1 MSSPVLSPSR
11 SALRPMHFR
20 PKNGVR
26 IVVWSAFAV
35 ILLVLPVVAQSS
47 FALTLLCLT
56 GIAAIACMS
65 YNMLLGQAGMLSF
78 GHAVYT
84 GLGTF
89 VAVHAMNRIAGGWWL
104 PMWLIPLVGGIA
116 GLAFGAILGFV
127 TTRKAGTPFSM
138 ITLGVGELVFAA
150 ALMFPEFFGGEAGI
164 NANRTASE
172 GWLKDIGI
180 TFGPQIQVYYL
191 IALYLLICT
200 AAMYAFTQ
208 TPLGRIA
215 NAVRDNPERAEF
227 VGYDTRWVRY
237 LVLMASAFFA
247 GVAGGLTAV
256 NVEAATSDLLHGV
269 RSGGYLLFTFLG
281 GVGFFF
287 GPIVGSILLVFSLVV
302 LSEFT
307 KAWQLYVGIVFLI
320 MVVFAPGGFSALI
333 MLNLRRVKY
342 GEWRKMRWPYAGM
355 FFFGLVALWGFAAL
369 VEMAYQVQVAAGS
382 GSALTVAKIPLDAAS
397 MSSWLVA
404 TAVLAVGGVGFEV
417 WRRKFCKVWDD
428 GEERIAEA
436 IKKAEAAI
444 V

>member
-1 MSSPVLSPSR
+1 MSSLKPI
-11 SALRPMHFR
+11 HFK
-20 PKNGVR
+20 PLNGVR
-26 IVVWSAFAV
+26 IVVWSAFAF
-35 ILLVLPVVAQSS
+35 ILLVLPALFTSS

-56 GIAAIACMS
+56 GIAAVACMS

-89 VAVHAMNRIAGGWWL
+89 VAIHAMNKIVGGWWI
-104 PMWLIPLVGGIA
+104 PMWAIPLVGGLA
-116 GLAFGAILGFV
+116 GLAFGAVLGYV
-127 TTRKAGTPFSM
+127 TTRKAGTPFAM
-138 ITLGVGELVFAA
+138 ITLGVGELVFAS

-164 NANRTASE
+164 NSNRTAGKEMWVNFGLS
-172 GWLKDIGI
+172 
-180 TFGPQIQVYYL
+180 FGPQLQVYYL
-191 IALYLLICT
+191 IALYLFVCT
-200 AAMYAFTQ
+200 AAMYAFTL

-215 NAVRDNPERAEF
+215 NAVRDNAERAEF

-237 LVLMASAFFA
+237 LVLMASSFFA
-247 GVAGGLTAV
+247 GIAGGLTAI

-269 RSGGYLLFTFLG
+269 RSGSYLLFTFLG

-287 GPIVGSILLVFSLVV
+287 GPIIGSILLVFSLVV

-320 MVVFAPGGFSALI
+320 MVVYAPGGFSALI

-355 FFFGLVALWGFAAL
+355 FFFGLIALWGFAAI
-369 VEMAYQVQVAAGS
+369 VEMAYQLKVVEGS
-382 GSALTVAKIPLDAAS
+382 GAALTVMKVPLNCES
-397 MSSWLVA
+397 IGSWLLA
-404 TAVLAVGGVGFEV
+404 IGVLVGGSVGFEY
-417 WRRKFCKVWDD
+417 WRRKFVAVWDA

>member
-1 MSSPVLSPSR
+1 MNSNGGAELKPL
-11 SALRPMHFR
+11 HFK
-20 PKNGVR
+20 PLNGVR
-26 IVVWSAFAV
+26 IVVWSAFALM
-35 ILLVLPVVAQSS
+35 LLVLPVVARSN

-56 GIAAIACMS
+56 GIAAVACMS

-84 GLGTF
+84 GLGSF
-89 VAVHAMNRIAGGWWL
+89 VAIHAMNKIGGGWPI
-104 PMWLIPLVGGIA
+104 PMWLIPLVAGFA
-116 GLAFGAILGFV
+116 GLGFGALLGFV

-150 ALMFPEFFGGEAGI
+150 ALMFPEFFGGEAGV
-164 NANRTASE
+164 NSNRTSGT
-172 GWLKDIGI
+172 GWLHALGLN
-180 TFGPQIQVYYL
+180 FSGQIQVYYL
-191 IALYLLICT
+191 IAVYLFLCT

-215 NAVRDNPERAEF
+215 NAVRDNAERAEF

-237 LVLMASAFFA
+237 LIVMASSFFA
-247 GVAGGLTAV
+247 GIAGGLTAI
-256 NVEAATSDLLHGV
+256 NFEAATADLVHGT

-287 GPIVGSILLVFSLVV
+287 GPIIGAVLLIFSLVV
-302 LSEFT
+302 LSELT

-320 MVVFAPGGFSALI
+320 MVVFAPGGISALL

-355 FFFGLVALWGFAAL
+355 VFFGLIALWGFAAI
-369 VEMAYQVQVAAGS
+369 VEMAYQIQVAAGS
-382 GSALTVAKIPLDAAS
+382 GSIVTVARIPMD
-397 MSSWLVA
+397 SSQLMPWVIAVAVLVA
-404 TAVLAVGGVGFEV
+404 GGICFEI
-417 WRRKFCKVWDD
+417 WRQKFNKVWNE

>member
-1 MSSPVLSPSR
+1 MR
-11 SALRPMHFR
+11 AIKTIHFK
-20 PKNGVR
+20 PLNGVR
-26 IVVWSAFAV
+26 IVVWSAFAL
-35 ILLVLPVVAQSS
+35 ILLLLPLATTSS
-47 FALTLLCLT
+47 FVLTLLCLT

-84 GLGTF
+84 GFGSF
-89 VAVHAMNRIAGGWWL
+89 VAIHAMNKIVGGWML
-104 PMWLIPLVGGIA
+104 PMWAIPLVGGLA
-116 GLAFGAILGFV
+116 GLAFGALLGYV

-164 NANRTASE
+164 NSNRTA
-172 GWLKDIGI
+172 GKDMWLNFGLS
-180 TFGPQIQVYYL
+180 FGPQIQVYYL
-191 IALYLLICT
+191 IAIYLFICT
-200 AAMYAFTQ
+200 VAMYAFTQ

-215 NAVRDNPERAEF
+215 NAVRDNAERAEF
-227 VGYDTRWVRY
+227 VGYDTRFVRY
-237 LVLMASAFFA
+237 LVLIASSFFA
-247 GVAGGLTAV
+247 GVAGGLTAI

-269 RSGGYLLFTFLG
+269 RSGSYLLFTFLG

-287 GPIVGSILLVFSLVV
+287 GPIIGAVLLVFSLVV

-307 KAWQLYVGIVFLI
+307 KAWQLYVGIAFLI
-320 MVVFAPGGFSALI
+320 MVIYAPGGFSALF

-355 FFFGLVALWGFAAL
+355 CFFGIIALWGFAAL
-369 VEMAYQVQVAAGS
+369 VEMAYQIQVAAGS
-382 GSALTVAKIPLDAAS
+382 GAALTIAKIPLNSHAAS
-397 MSSWLVA
+397 SWTIA
-404 TAVLAVGGVGFEV
+404 AIVLLLGGVGFEY
-417 WRRKFCKVWDD
+417 WRRKFAKVWSD

>member
-1 MSSPVLSPSR
+1 MTRATLKPLYFKP
-11 SALRPMHFR
+11 L
-20 PKNGVR
+20 NGVR
-26 IVVWSAFAV
+26 IVVWSAFALV
-35 ILLVLPVVAQSS
+35 LLVMPIVARSN

-84 GLGTF
+84 GLGAF
-89 VAVHAMNRIAGGWWL
+89 VAIHAMNKIGGGWL
-104 PMWLIPLVGGIA
+104 VPMWMIPLVAGFA
-116 GLAFGAILGFV
+116 GLGFGALLGFV

-164 NANRTASE
+164 NSNRTAGT
-172 GWLKDIGI
+172 GWLHGLGLN
-180 TFGPQIQVYYL
+180 FGGQIQVYYL
-191 IALYLLICT
+191 IAIYLFLCT

-215 NAVRDNPERAEF
+215 NAVRDNAERAEF

-237 LVLMASAFFA
+237 LIVMASSFFA
-247 GVAGGLTAV
+247 GIAGGLTAI
-256 NVEAATSDLLHGV
+256 NFEAATADLVHGT

-287 GPIVGSILLVFSLVV
+287 GPIIGAVLLIFSLVV
-302 LSEFT
+302 LSELT

-320 MVVFAPGGFSALI
+320 MVVFAPGGISALL

-355 FFFGLVALWGFAAL
+355 VFFGLIALWGFAAI
-369 VEMAYQVQVAAGS
+369 VEMAYQIQVAAGS
-382 GSALTVAKIPLDAAS
+382 GSVVTIARIPMDATQWMSWGIATVV
-397 MSSWLVA
+397 LV
-404 TAVLAVGGVGFEV
+404 VGGFCFEI
-417 WRRKFCKVWDD
+417 WRRKFNKVWSE

>member
-1 MSSPVLSPSR
+1 MSSSLK
-11 SALRPMHFR
+11 ALHFK
-20 PKNGVR
+20 PLNGVR
-26 IVVWSAFAV
+26 IIVWSAFALA
-35 ILLVLPVVAQSS
+35 LLLMPLAAQSS

-56 GIAAIACMS
+56 GIAAMACMS

-84 GLGTF
+84 GLGSF
-89 VAVHAMNRIAGGWWL
+89 VAIHAMNKIGGGWWL
-104 PMWLIPLVGGIA
+104 PMWLIPLVGGFA
-116 GLAFGAILGFV
+116 GLAFGALLGFV

-150 ALMFPEFFGGEAGI
+150 ALMFPEFFGGESGI
-164 NANRTASE
+164 NSNRTGGS
-172 GWLKDIGI
+172 GWFKDLGL

-191 IALYLLICT
+191 IAIYLFVCT
-200 AAMYAFTQ
+200 GAMYAFTQ

-215 NAVRDNPERAEF
+215 NAVRDNAERAEF

-237 LVLMASAFFA
+237 LIVMVSSFFA
-247 GVAGGLTAV
+247 GVAGGLTAI
-256 NVEAATSDLLHGV
+256 NVEAATADLLHGV

-287 GPIVGSILLVFSLVV
+287 GPIIGAVLLVFALVV

-307 KAWQLYVGIVFLI
+307 KAWQLYVGIIFLV

-342 GEWRKMRWPYAGM
+342 GEWRKMRWPYVGM
-355 FFFGLVALWGFAAL
+355 FVTGLIALWGFAAV

-382 GSALTVAKIPLDAAS
+382 GSALTVARIPLDSATA
-397 MSSWLVA
+397 SSWA
-404 TAVLAVGGVGFEV
+404 IAAAVLIAGGIAFEV
-417 WRRKFCKVWDD
+417 WRRKFQRVWNE

>member
-1 MSSPVLSPSR
+1 MTSTAMKPL
-11 SALRPMHFR
+11 HFK
-20 PKNGVR
+20 PLNGVR
-26 IVVWSAFAV
+26 IVVWTAFAV
-35 ILLVLPVVAQSS
+35 ILLVLPLAARSS
-47 FALTLLCLT
+47 FALNLLCLT
-56 GIAAIACMS
+56 GIAAVACMS

-89 VAVHAMNRIAGGWWL
+89 VAVHAMGKIAGGWPL
-104 PMWLIPLVGGIA
+104 PMWLIPLVGGFA
-116 GLAFGAILGFV
+116 GLAFGALFGYV
-127 TTRKAGTPFSM
+127 TTRKSGTPFAM

-164 NANRTASE
+164 NANRTAGE
-172 GWLKDIGI
+172 GWLKDIGL

-191 IALYLLICT
+191 IAIYLFFCT
-200 AAMYAFTQ
+200 AAMYAFTL

-215 NAVRDNPERAEF
+215 NAVRDNAERAEF

-237 LVLMASAFFA
+237 LIVLASSFFA
-247 GVAGGLTAV
+247 GIAGGLTAV
-256 NVEAATSDLLHGV
+256 NVEAATADLLHGV

-287 GPIVGSILLVFSLVV
+287 GPIIGAILLIFALVV

-320 MVVFAPGGFSALI
+320 MVVYAPGGFSALL

-355 FFFGLVALWGFAAL
+355 LFFGLIALWGFAAL
-369 VEMAYQVQVAAGS
+369 VEMAYQMQVSAGS
-382 GSALTVAKIPLDAAS
+382 GTALTVARIPLDAAS
-397 MSSWLVA
+397 GLSWAVATVVLLVA
-404 TAVLAVGGVGFEV
+404 GFGFEV
-417 WRRKFCKVWDD
+417 WRRKFRKVWDD

>member
-1 MSSPVLSPSR
+1 MTSSLK
-11 SALRPMHFR
+11 ALHFK
-20 PKNGVR
+20 PLNGVR
-26 IVVWSAFAV
+26 IVVWGAFAL
-35 ILLVLPVVAQSS
+35 ILLLLPLAAASS
-47 FALTLLCLT
+47 FALTLLCLG

-65 YNMLLGQAGMLSF
+65 YNMLLGQTGMLSF

-89 VAVHAMNRIAGGWWL
+89 VAIHAMNKYGGAWPV

-116 GLAFGAILGFV
+116 GLGFGALFGFI
-127 TTRKAGTPFSM
+127 TTRKSGTPFAM
-138 ITLGVGELVFAA
+138 ITLGVAELVFAA

-164 NANRTASE
+164 NSNRTAGS
-172 GWLKDIGI
+172 GWLRDIGI

-191 IALYLLICT
+191 IAIYLFICT
-200 AAMYAFTQ
+200 ALMYAFTL

-215 NAVRDNPERAEF
+215 NAVRDNAERAEF

-237 LVLMASAFFA
+237 LIVMASSFFA

-256 NVEAATSDLLHGV
+256 NVEAATADLLHGV

-287 GPIVGSILLVFSLVV
+287 GPIIGAILLIFALVV

-307 KAWQLYVGIVFLI
+307 KAWQLYVGIAFLI
-320 MVVFAPGGFSALI
+320 MVVYAPGGFSALI
-333 MLNLRRVKY
+333 MLNLRRIKY

-355 FFFGLVALWGFAAL
+355 VFFGLIALWGFAAI
-369 VEMAYQVQVAAGS
+369 VEMAYQIQVAAGS
-382 GSALTVAKIPLDAAS
+382 GSALTVAKIPLEATSAMSWMAA
-397 MSSWLVA
+397 VV
-404 TAVLAVGGVGFEV
+404 VLMIGGFGFEV
-417 WRRKFCKVWDD
+417 WRRKFAKVWSD

-436 IKKAEAAI
+436 IKKAELAI

>member
-1 MSSPVLSPSR
+1 MTST
-11 SALRPMHFR
+11 ALKPLHFK
-20 PKNGVR
+20 PLNGVR
-26 IVVWSAFAV
+26 MVVWSAFAL
-35 ILLVLPVVAQSS
+35 ILALLPLAAQSS

-89 VAVHAMNRIAGGWWL
+89 VAIHAMNKVLGGWWV
-104 PMWLIPLVGGIA
+104 PMWLIPLVGGFA
-116 GLAFGAILGFV
+116 GLGFGALLGFV

-164 NANRTASE
+164 NSNRTGGE
-172 GWLKDIGI
+172 GWLKDMGL

-191 IALYLLICT
+191 IAIYLFICT

-215 NAVRDNPERAEF
+215 NAVRDNAERAEF

-237 LVLMASAFFA
+237 LIVMASSFFA
-247 GVAGGLTAV
+247 GIAGGLTAV
-256 NVEAATSDLLHGV
+256 NVEAATADLLHGV

-287 GPIVGSILLVFSLVV
+287 GPIIGSVLLVFALVV

-307 KAWQLYVGIVFLI
+307 KAWQLYVGIIFLI
-320 MVVFAPGGFSALI
+320 MVVFAPGGFSAII

-342 GEWRKMRWPYAGM
+342 GEWRKMRWPYVGM
-355 FFFGLVALWGFAAL
+355 FFFGLIALWGFAAV
-369 VEMAYQVQVAAGS
+369 VEMAYQIQVAAGS
-382 GSALTVAKIPLDAAS
+382 GTALTVARVPLDAAS
-397 MSSWLVA
+397 GVSWAIAAVVLVA
-404 TAVLAVGGVGFEV
+404 GSFCFEI
-417 WRRKFCKVWDD
+417 WRRKFMRVWDE

>member
-1 MSSPVLSPSR
+1 MSSLKPI
-11 SALRPMHFR
+11 HFK
-20 PKNGVR
+20 PLNGVR
-26 IVVWSAFAV
+26 IVVWSAFAF
-35 ILLVLPVVAQSS
+35 ILLVLPALFTSS

-56 GIAAIACMS
+56 GIAAVACMS

-89 VAVHAMNRIAGGWWL
+89 VAIHAMNKIVGGWWI
-104 PMWLIPLVGGIA
+104 PMWAIPLVGGLA
-116 GLAFGAILGFV
+116 GLAFGAVLGYV
-127 TTRKAGTPFSM
+127 TTRKAGTPFAM
-138 ITLGVGELVFAA
+138 ITLGVGELVFAS

-164 NANRTASE
+164 NSNRTAGKEMWVNFGLS
-172 GWLKDIGI
+172 
-180 TFGPQIQVYYL
+180 FGPQLQVYYL
-191 IALYLLICT
+191 IALYLFVCT
-200 AAMYAFTQ
+200 AAMYAFTL

-215 NAVRDNPERAEF
+215 NAVRDNAERAEF

-237 LVLMASAFFA
+237 LVLMASSFFA
-247 GVAGGLTAV
+247 GIAGGLTAI

-269 RSGGYLLFTFLG
+269 RSGSYLLFTFLG

-287 GPIVGSILLVFSLVV
+287 GPIIGSILLVFSLVV

-320 MVVFAPGGFSALI
+320 MVVYAPGGFSALI

-355 FFFGLVALWGFAAL
+355 FFFGLIALWGFAAI
-369 VEMAYQVQVAAGS
+369 VEMAYQLKVVEGS
-382 GSALTVAKIPLDAAS
+382 GAALTVMKVPLNCES
-397 MSSWLVA
+397 IGSWLLA
-404 TAVLAVGGVGFEV
+404 IGVLVGGGVGFEY
-417 WRRKFCKVWDD
+417 WRRKFVAVWDA

>member
-1 MSSPVLSPSR
+1 MSS
-11 SALRPMHFR
+11 ALKSLHFK
-20 PKNGVR
+20 PLNGVR
-26 IVVWSAFAV
+26 IVVWSAFAL
-35 ILLVLPVVAQSS
+35 ILLLMPLTAQSS

-84 GLGTF
+84 GLGSF
-89 VAVHAMNRIAGGWWL
+89 VAIHAMNKIGGGWWM
-104 PMWLIPLVGGIA
+104 PMWLIPLVGGFA
-116 GLAFGAILGFV
+116 GLAFGALLGFV
-127 TTRKAGTPFSM
+127 TTRKAGTPFSI

-164 NANRTASE
+164 NSNRTGGA
-172 GWLKDIGI
+172 GWLKDMGL

-191 IALYLLICT
+191 IAIYLFVCT

-215 NAVRDNPERAEF
+215 NAVRDNAERAEF

-237 LVLMASAFFA
+237 LIVMASSFFA
-247 GVAGGLTAV
+247 GIAGGLTAI
-256 NVEAATSDLLHGV
+256 NVEAATADLLHGV

-287 GPIVGSILLVFSLVV
+287 GPIIGSILLVFALVV

-355 FFFGLVALWGFAAL
+355 FFFGLIALWGFAAV
-369 VEMAYQVQVAAGS
+369 VEMAYQIQVAAGS
-382 GSALTVAKIPLDAAS
+382 GSAVTVARIPLDAAS
-397 MSSWLVA
+397 TTSWLIAV
-404 TAVLAVGGVGFEV
+404 AVLIASGVAFEA
-417 WRRKFCKVWDD
+417 WRRKFQRVWND
-428 GEERIAEA
+428 GEARIAET

>member
-1 MSSPVLSPSR
+1 MSSTLKS
-11 SALRPMHFR
+11 LHFK
-20 PKNGVR
+20 PLNGVR
-26 IVVWSAFAV
+26 IVVWTAFAF
-35 ILLVLPVVAQSS
+35 ILLLMPLAAQSS
-47 FALTLLCLT
+47 FALTLVCLT

-84 GLGTF
+84 GLGSF
-89 VAVHAMNRIAGGWWL
+89 VAIHAMNKIGGGWWL
-104 PMWLIPLVGGIA
+104 PMWMIPLVGGVA
-116 GLAFGAILGFV
+116 GLAFGALLGFV

-164 NANRTASE
+164 NSNRTGGS
-172 GWLKDIGI
+172 GWLKDVGL

-191 IALYLLICT
+191 IAIYLFVCT

-215 NAVRDNPERAEF
+215 NAVRDNAERAEF

-237 LVLMASAFFA
+237 LIVMASSFFA
-247 GVAGGLTAV
+247 GIAGGLTAI
-256 NVEAATSDLLHGV
+256 NVEAATADLLHGV

-287 GPIVGSILLVFSLVV
+287 GPIIGSVLLVFALVV

-307 KAWQLYVGIVFLI
+307 KAWQLYVGIIFLI

-333 MLNLRRVKY
+333 MLNLRRVRY
-342 GEWRKMRWPYAGM
+342 GEWRKMRWPYVGM
-355 FFFGLVALWGFAAL
+355 FVTGFIALWGFAAV
-369 VEMAYQVQVAAGS
+369 VEMAYQIQVAAGS
-382 GSALTVAKIPLDAAS
+382 GTALTVARVPLDSSSAAS
-397 MSSWLVA
+397 WSLAV
-404 TAVLAVGGVGFEV
+404 AVLIAGGIAFEV
-417 WRRKFCKVWDD
+417 WRRKFQRVWNE

-436 IKKAEAAI
+436 IKKAETAI

>member
-1 MSSPVLSPSR
+1 MN
-11 SALRPMHFR
+11 ALKPIHFK

-26 IVVWSAFAV
+26 IVVWSAFAF
-35 ILLVLPVVAQSS
+35 ILFALPALATSS

-56 GIAAIACMS
+56 GIAAVACMS

-89 VAVHAMNRIAGGWWL
+89 VAIHAMNKIVGGWPL
-104 PMWLIPLVGGIA
+104 PIWAIPLVGGFA
-116 GLAFGAILGFV
+116 GLAFGAVLGYV

-138 ITLGVGELVFAA
+138 ITLGVGELVFAS
-150 ALMFPEFFGGEAGI
+150 ALMFPAFFGGEAGI
-164 NANRTASE
+164 NSNRTA
-172 GWLKDIGI
+172 GKDMWVNFGLS
-180 TFGPQIQVYYL
+180 FGPQLQVYYL
-191 IALYLLICT
+191 IAIYLFACT
-200 AAMYAFTQ
+200 VAMYAFTQ

-215 NAVRDNPERAEF
+215 NAVRDNAERAEF

-237 LVLMASAFFA
+237 LVLMASSFFA
-247 GVAGGLTAV
+247 GIAGGLTAV
-256 NVEAATSDLLHGV
+256 NVEAATADLLHGV
-269 RSGGYLLFTFLG
+269 RSGSYLLFTFLG

-287 GPIVGSILLVFSLVV
+287 GPIIGAVLLVFSLVV

-320 MVVFAPGGFSALI
+320 MVVYAPGGFSALF

-355 FFFGLVALWGFAAL
+355 FFFGLIALWGFAAL
-369 VEMAYQVQVAAGS
+369 IEMAYQIQVAAGS
-382 GSALTVAKIPLDAAS
+382 GSALTVAQIPLDAAS
-397 MSSWLVA
+397 TQSWVA
-404 TAVLAVGGVGFEV
+404 AVAVLVVGAIGFEY
-417 WRRKFCKVWDD
+417 WRRKFAKVWSD
-428 GEERIAEA
+428 GEERIADA

>member
-1 MSSPVLSPSR
+1 MSSTLK
-11 SALRPMHFR
+11 ALHFK
-20 PKNGVR
+20 PLNGVR
-26 IVVWSAFAV
+26 IVVWSVFALV
-35 ILLVLPVVAQSS
+35 LLVMPLAAQSS

-56 GIAAIACMS
+56 GIAAMACMS

-84 GLGTF
+84 GLGSF
-89 VAVHAMNRIAGGWWL
+89 VAIHAMNKIGGGWWL
-104 PMWLIPLVGGIA
+104 PMWLIPLVGGFA
-116 GLAFGAILGFV
+116 GLAFGALLGFV

-164 NANRTASE
+164 NSNRTGGA
-172 GWLKDIGI
+172 GWFKDLGL

-191 IALYLLICT
+191 IAVYLFVCT
-200 AAMYAFTQ
+200 GAMYAFTQ

-215 NAVRDNPERAEF
+215 NAVRDNAERAEF

-237 LVLMASAFFA
+237 LIVMVSSFFA
-247 GVAGGLTAV
+247 GVAGGLTAI
-256 NVEAATSDLLHGV
+256 NVEAATADLLHGV

-287 GPIVGSILLVFSLVV
+287 GPIIGAVLLVFALVV

-307 KAWQLYVGIVFLI
+307 KAWQLYVGIIFLI

-355 FFFGLVALWGFAAL
+355 FVTGLIALWGFAAV

-382 GSALTVAKIPLDAAS
+382 GSALTVARIPLDSANAAS
-397 MSSWLVA
+397 WALAV
-404 TAVLAVGGVGFEV
+404 AVLIVGGIAFEV
-417 WRRKFCKVWDD
+417 SRRKFQRVWNA

>member
-1 MSSPVLSPSR
+1 MSS
-11 SALRPMHFR
+11 ALKSLHFK
-20 PKNGVR
+20 PLNGVR
-26 IVVWSAFAV
+26 IVVWSVFAL
-35 ILLVLPVVAQSS
+35 ILLLMPLAAQSS

-84 GLGTF
+84 GFGSF
-89 VAVHAMNRIAGGWWL
+89 VAIHAMNKIGGGWWL
-104 PMWLIPLVGGIA
+104 PMWAIPLVGGLA
-116 GLAFGAILGFV
+116 GLAFGALLGFV

-164 NANRTASE
+164 NSNRTGGS
-172 GWLKDIGI
+172 GFLKDLGL

-191 IALYLLICT
+191 IAIYLFVCT

-215 NAVRDNPERAEF
+215 NAVRDNAERAEF

-237 LVLMASAFFA
+237 LIVMASSFFA
-247 GVAGGLTAV
+247 GIAGGLTAI
-256 NVEAATSDLLHGV
+256 NVEAATADLLHGV

-287 GPIVGSILLVFSLVV
+287 GPIIGAILLVFALVV

-307 KAWQLYVGIVFLI
+307 KAWQLYVGIIFLI

-342 GEWRKMRWPYAGM
+342 GEWRKMRLPYIGM
-355 FFFGLVALWGFAAL
+355 FITGLIALWGFAAV
-369 VEMAYQVQVAAGS
+369 VEMAYQIQVAAGS
-382 GSALTVAKIPLDAAS
+382 GSAVTVARIPLDAES
-397 MSSWLVA
+397 TSSWLVA
-404 TAVLAVGGVGFEV
+404 VTVLIVGGIAFEV
-417 WRRKFCKVWDD
+417 WRRKFQRVWNE

>member
-1 MSSPVLSPSR
+1 MSSPLK
-11 SALRPMHFR
+11 ALHFK
-20 PKNGVR
+20 PLNGVR
-26 IVVWSAFAV
+26 IVVWSAFA
-35 ILLVLPVVAQSS
+35 LVLLLMPLAAQSS

-56 GIAAIACMS
+56 GIAAMACMS

-84 GLGTF
+84 GLGSF
-89 VAVHAMNRIAGGWWL
+89 VAIHAMNKIGGGWWL
-104 PMWLIPLVGGIA
+104 PMWLIPLVGGFA
-116 GLAFGAILGFV
+116 GLAFGALLGFV

-164 NANRTASE
+164 NSNRTGGA
-172 GWLKDIGI
+172 GWFKDLGL

-191 IALYLLICT
+191 IAVYLFVCT
-200 AAMYAFTQ
+200 GAMYAFTQ

-215 NAVRDNPERAEF
+215 NAVRDNAERAEF

-237 LVLMASAFFA
+237 LIVMVSSFFA
-247 GVAGGLTAV
+247 GVAGGLTAI
-256 NVEAATSDLLHGV
+256 NVEAATADLLHGV

-287 GPIVGSILLVFSLVV
+287 GPIIGAVLLVFALVV

-307 KAWQLYVGIVFLI
+307 KAWQLYVGIIFLI

-355 FFFGLVALWGFAAL
+355 FVTGLVALWGFAAV

-382 GSALTVAKIPLDAAS
+382 GSALTVARIPLDSANAAS
-397 MSSWLVA
+397 WALAV
-404 TAVLAVGGVGFEV
+404 AVLIAGGIAFEV
-417 WRRKFCKVWDD
+417 SRRKFQRVWNA

>member
-1 MSSPVLSPSR
+1 MMSN
-11 SALRPMHFR
+11 ALKSLHFK
-20 PKNGVR
+20 PLNGVR
-26 IVVWSAFAV
+26 IVIWSAFAF
-35 ILLVLPVVAQSS
+35 ILLLMPLAAQSS
-47 FALTLLCLT
+47 FALTLLCLI
-56 GIAAIACMS
+56 GIAAMACMS

-84 GLGTF
+84 GLGSF
-89 VAVHAMNRIAGGWWL
+89 VAIHAMNKIGGGWWL
-104 PMWLIPLVGGIA
+104 PMWMIPLVGGFA
-116 GLAFGAILGFV
+116 GLAFGALLGFV

-164 NANRTASE
+164 NSNRTGGA
-172 GWLKDIGI
+172 GWLKDLGL

-191 IALYLLICT
+191 IAIYLFVCT

-215 NAVRDNPERAEF
+215 NAVRDNAERAEF

-237 LVLMASAFFA
+237 LIVMVSSFFA
-247 GVAGGLTAV
+247 GIAGGLTAI
-256 NVEAATSDLLHGV
+256 NVEAATADLLHGV

-287 GPIVGSILLVFSLVV
+287 GPIIGSVLLVFALVV

-307 KAWQLYVGIVFLI
+307 KAWQLYVGIIFLI
-320 MVVFAPGGFSALI
+320 MVVFAPGGFSSLI

-342 GEWRKMRWPYAGM
+342 GEWRKMRWPYLGM
-355 FFFGLVALWGFAAL
+355 FVTGLIALWGFAAM
-369 VEMAYQVQVAAGS
+369 VEMAYQIQVAAGS
-382 GSALTVAKIPLDAAS
+382 GSALTVARIPLN
-397 MSSWLVA
+397 SSSA
-404 TAVLAVGGVGFEV
+404 TSWVIAVAVLIVGSIAFEV
-417 WRRKFCKVWDD
+417 WRRKFQRVWNE
-428 GEERIAEA
+428 GEARIAEA

>member
-1 MSSPVLSPSR
+1 MSSTLKS
-11 SALRPMHFR
+11 LHFK
-20 PKNGVR
+20 PLNGVR
-26 IVVWSAFAV
+26 IVVWSAFAL
-35 ILLVLPVVAQSS
+35 ILLLMPLTAQSS

-56 GIAAIACMS
+56 GIAAIACLS

-84 GLGTF
+84 GIGSF
-89 VAVHAMNRIAGGWWL
+89 VAIHAMNKIGGGWWL
-104 PMWLIPLVGGIA
+104 PMWLIPLVGGVA
-116 GLAFGAILGFV
+116 GLAFGALLGFV

-164 NANRTASE
+164 NANRTSGA
-172 GWLKDIGI
+172 GWLKDLGL
-180 TFGPQIQVYYL
+180 TLGPQIQVYYL
-191 IALYLLICT
+191 IAVYLFVCT

-215 NAVRDNPERAEF
+215 NAVRDNAERAEF

-237 LVLMASAFFA
+237 LIVMASSFFA
-247 GVAGGLTAV
+247 GIAGGLTAI
-256 NVEAATSDLLHGV
+256 NVEAATADLLHGV
-269 RSGGYLLFTFLG
+269 RSGSYLLFTFLG

-287 GPIVGSILLVFSLVV
+287 GPIIGSVLLVLALVV

-307 KAWQLYVGIVFLI
+307 KAWQLYVGLIFLI

-342 GEWRKMRWPYAGM
+342 GEWRKMRWPYLGM
-355 FFFGLVALWGFAAL
+355 FVTGLIALWGFAAV
-369 VEMAYQVQVAAGS
+369 VEMAYQIQVAAGS
-382 GSALTVAKIPLDAAS
+382 GSALTVARIPLDAANT
-397 MSSWLVA
+397 SSWLIAV
-404 TAVLAVGGVGFEV
+404 AVLVAGGIAFEV
-417 WRRKFCKVWDD
+417 WRRKFQRVWNE

-436 IKKAEAAI
+436 MKKAEAAI

>member
-1 MSSPVLSPSR
+1 MSS
-11 SALRPMHFR
+11 ALKALHFK
-20 PKNGVR
+20 PLNGVR
-26 IVVWSAFAV
+26 IVVWSAFAL
-35 ILLVLPVVAQSS
+35 ILLLLPLGAQSS
-47 FALTLLCLT
+47 FALTLVCLT

-89 VAVHAMNRIAGGWWL
+89 VAVHAMNKILGGWWL
-104 PMWLIPLVGGIA
+104 PMWAIPLVGGVA
-116 GLAFGAILGFV
+116 GLAFGALLGFI
-127 TTRKAGTPFSM
+127 TTRKSGTPFSM

-164 NANRTASE
+164 NSNRTGGA
-172 GWLKDIGI
+172 GWFKDWGL

-191 IALYLLICT
+191 IAIYLFICT
-200 AAMYAFTQ
+200 ALMYAFTQ

-215 NAVRDNPERAEF
+215 NAVRDNAERAEF

-237 LVLMASAFFA
+237 LIVMVSSFFA
-247 GVAGGLTAV
+247 GIAGGLTAI
-256 NVEAATSDLLHGV
+256 NVEAATADLLHGV

-287 GPIVGSILLVFSLVV
+287 GPIIGSILLVFALVV

-355 FFFGLVALWGFAAL
+355 FFFGLIALWGFAAV
-369 VEMAYQVQVAAGS
+369 VEMAYQIQVAAGS
-382 GSALTVAKIPLDAAS
+382 GSAVTVARIPLDAAS
-397 MSSWLVA
+397 ASSWLIAV
-404 TAVLAVGGVGFEV
+404 AVLVAGGIAFEI
-417 WRRKFCKVWDD
+417 WRRKFHRVWNE
-428 GEERIAEA
+428 GEARIAEA

>member
-1 MSSPVLSPSR
+1 MSSASLKPL
-11 SALRPMHFR
+11 HFK
-20 PKNGVR
+20 PLNGVR

-35 ILLVLPVVAQSS
+35 VLLVMPIVARSN

-84 GLGTF
+84 GLGSF
-89 VAVHAMNRIAGGWWL
+89 IAIHVMNKIVGGWPI
-104 PMWLIPLVGGIA
+104 PMWLIPLVAGFA
-116 GLAFGAILGFV
+116 GLGFGALLGFV

-164 NANRTASE
+164 NSNRTAGN
-172 GWLKDIGI
+172 GWLHGLGLN
-180 TFGPQIQVYYL
+180 FGGQMQVYYL
-191 IALYLLICT
+191 IAVYLFLCT

-215 NAVRDNPERAEF
+215 NAVRDNAERAEF

-237 LVLMASAFFA
+237 LIVMASSFFA
-247 GVAGGLTAV
+247 GIAGGLTAI
-256 NVEAATSDLLHGV
+256 NFEAATADLVHGT

-287 GPIVGSILLVFSLVV
+287 GPIIGAVLLIFSLVV
-302 LSEFT
+302 LSELT

-320 MVVFAPGGFSALI
+320 MVVFAPGGISALI

-355 FFFGLVALWGFAAL
+355 VFFGLIALWGFAAI
-369 VEMAYQVQVAAGS
+369 VEMAYQIQVAAGS
-382 GSALTVAKIPLDAAS
+382 GSVVTVARIPLDATQW
-397 MSSWLVA
+397 MSWVIAVAVLVA
-404 TAVLAVGGVGFEV
+404 GGICFEI
-417 WRRKFCKVWDD
+417 WRRKFNKVWGE

>member
-1 MSSPVLSPSR
+1 MSSTLKS
-11 SALRPMHFR
+11 LHFK
-20 PKNGVR
+20 PLNGVR
-26 IVVWSAFAV
+26 IVVWTAFAF
-35 ILLVLPVVAQSS
+35 ILLLMPVAAQSS

-84 GLGTF
+84 GLGSF
-89 VAVHAMNRIAGGWWL
+89 VAIHAMNKIGGGWWL
-104 PMWLIPLVGGIA
+104 PMWMIPLVGGVA
-116 GLAFGAILGFV
+116 GLAFGALLGFV

-164 NANRTASE
+164 NSNRTGGS
-172 GWLKDIGI
+172 GWLKDLGL

-191 IALYLLICT
+191 IAIYLFVCT

-215 NAVRDNPERAEF
+215 NAVRDNAERAEF

-237 LVLMASAFFA
+237 LIVMASSFFA
-247 GVAGGLTAV
+247 GIAGGLTAI
-256 NVEAATSDLLHGV
+256 NVEAATADLLHGV

-287 GPIVGSILLVFSLVV
+287 GPIIGSVLLVFALVV

-307 KAWQLYVGIVFLI
+307 KAWQLYVGIIFLI

-342 GEWRKMRWPYAGM
+342 GEWRKMRWPYVGM
-355 FFFGLVALWGFAAL
+355 FVTGLIALWGFAAV
-369 VEMAYQVQVAAGS
+369 VEMAYQIQVAAGS
-382 GSALTVAKIPLDAAS
+382 GTALTVARVPLD
-397 MSSWLVA
+397 SSSPGSWAL
-404 TAVLAVGGVGFEV
+404 AVLVLIAGGVAFEV
-417 WRRKFCKVWDD
+417 WRRKFQRVWNE

>member
-1 MSSPVLSPSR
+1 MSSLKPI
-11 SALRPMHFR
+11 HFK
-20 PKNGVR
+20 PLNGVR
-26 IVVWSAFAV
+26 IVVWSAFAF
-35 ILLVLPVVAQSS
+35 ILLVLPALFTSS

-56 GIAAIACMS
+56 GIAAVACMS

-89 VAVHAMNRIAGGWWL
+89 VAIHAMNKIVGGWWI
-104 PMWLIPLVGGIA
+104 PMWAIPLVGGLA
-116 GLAFGAILGFV
+116 GLAFGAVLGYV
-127 TTRKAGTPFSM
+127 TTRKAGTPFAM
-138 ITLGVGELVFAA
+138 ITLGVGELVFAS

-164 NANRTASE
+164 NSNRTAGKEMWVNFGLS
-172 GWLKDIGI
+172 
-180 TFGPQIQVYYL
+180 FGPQLQVYYL
-191 IALYLLICT
+191 IALYLFVCT
-200 AAMYAFTQ
+200 AAMYAFTL

-215 NAVRDNPERAEF
+215 NAVRDNAERAEF

-237 LVLMASAFFA
+237 LVLMASSFFA
-247 GVAGGLTAV
+247 GIAGGLTAI

-269 RSGGYLLFTFLG
+269 RSGSYLLFTFLG

-287 GPIVGSILLVFSLVV
+287 GPIIGSILLVFSLVV

-320 MVVFAPGGFSALI
+320 MVVYAPGGFSALI

-355 FFFGLVALWGFAAL
+355 FFFGLIALWGFAAI
-369 VEMAYQVQVAAGS
+369 VEMAYQLKVVEGS
-382 GSALTVAKIPLDAAS
+382 GAALTVMKVPLNCES
-397 MSSWLVA
+397 MGSWLLA
-404 TAVLAVGGVGFEV
+404 IGVLVGGSVGFEY
-417 WRRKFCKVWDD
+417 WRRKFVAVWDA

>member
-1 MSSPVLSPSR
+1 MSNAAMKPL
-11 SALRPMHFR
+11 HFK
-20 PKNGVR
+20 PLNGVR

-35 ILLVLPVVAQSS
+35 ILLLLPVLARSN
-47 FALTLLCLT
+47 FAVTLLCLT

-84 GLGTF
+84 GLGAF
-89 VAVHAMNRIAGGWWL
+89 VAIHAMNKIGGGWPI
-104 PMWLIPLVGGIA
+104 PMWMIPLVAGFA
-116 GLAFGAILGFV
+116 GLGFGALLGFV

-164 NANRTASE
+164 NSNRTAGS
-172 GWLKDIGI
+172 GWMHGLGLN
-180 TFGPQIQVYYL
+180 FGGQIQVYYL
-191 IALYLLICT
+191 IAIYLFLCT

-215 NAVRDNPERAEF
+215 NAVRDNAERAEF

-237 LVLMASAFFA
+237 LIVMASSFFA
-247 GVAGGLTAV
+247 GIAGGLTAI
-256 NVEAATSDLLHGV
+256 NFEAATADLVHGT

-287 GPIVGSILLVFSLVV
+287 GPIIGAVLLIFSLVV
-302 LSEFT
+302 LSELT

-320 MVVFAPGGFSALI
+320 MVVFAPGGISSLL
-333 MLNLRRVKY
+333 MLNLRRIKY

-355 FFFGLVALWGFAAL
+355 VFFGLIALWGFAAI
-369 VEMAYQVQVAAGS
+369 VEMAYQAQVAAGS
-382 GSALTVAKIPLDAAS
+382 GSVVTVARIPMDASVLA
-397 MSSWLVA
+397 SWLIA
-404 TAVLAVGGVGFEV
+404 AAVLLFGGICFEI
-417 WRRKFCKVWDD
+417 WRRKFNKVWGE

>member
-1 MSSPVLSPSR
+1 MSSLKPI
-11 SALRPMHFR
+11 HFK
-20 PKNGVR
+20 PLNGVR
-26 IVVWSAFAV
+26 IVVWSAFAF
-35 ILLVLPVVAQSS
+35 ILLVLPALFTSS

-56 GIAAIACMS
+56 GIAAVACMS

-89 VAVHAMNRIAGGWWL
+89 VAIHAMNKIVGGWWI
-104 PMWLIPLVGGIA
+104 PMWAIPLVGGLA
-116 GLAFGAILGFV
+116 GLAFGAVLGYV
-127 TTRKAGTPFSM
+127 TTRKAGTPFAM
-138 ITLGVGELVFAA
+138 ITLGVGELVFAS

-164 NANRTASE
+164 NSNRTAGKEMWVNFGLS
-172 GWLKDIGI
+172 
-180 TFGPQIQVYYL
+180 FGPQLQVYYL
-191 IALYLLICT
+191 IALYLFVCT
-200 AAMYAFTQ
+200 AAMYAFTL

-215 NAVRDNPERAEF
+215 NAVRDNAERAEF

-237 LVLMASAFFA
+237 LVLMASSFFA
-247 GVAGGLTAV
+247 GIAGGLTAI

-269 RSGGYLLFTFLG
+269 RSGSYLLFTFLG

-287 GPIVGSILLVFSLVV
+287 GPIIGSILLVFSLVV

-320 MVVFAPGGFSALI
+320 MVVYAPGGFSALI

-355 FFFGLVALWGFAAL
+355 FFFGLTALWGFAAI
-369 VEMAYQVQVAAGS
+369 VEMAYQLKVVEGS
-382 GSALTVAKIPLDAAS
+382 GAALTVMKVPLNCES
-397 MSSWLVA
+397 IVSWLLA
-404 TAVLAVGGVGFEV
+404 IGVLVGGGVGFEY
-417 WRRKFCKVWDD
+417 WRRKFVAVWDA

>member
-1 MSSPVLSPSR
+1 MSSTLKS
-11 SALRPMHFR
+11 LHFK
-20 PKNGVR
+20 PLNGVR
-26 IVVWSAFAV
+26 IVVWSAFAL
-35 ILLVLPVVAQSS
+35 ILLLMPLSAQSS

-56 GIAAIACMS
+56 GIAAIACLS

-84 GLGTF
+84 GIGSF
-89 VAVHAMNRIAGGWWL
+89 VAIHAMNKIGGGWWL
-104 PMWLIPLVGGIA
+104 PMWAIPLVGGVA
-116 GLAFGAILGFV
+116 GLAFGALLGFV

-164 NANRTASE
+164 NSNRTGGA
-172 GWLKDIGI
+172 GWLKDLGL
-180 TFGPQIQVYYL
+180 TLGPQIQVYYL
-191 IALYLLICT
+191 IAVYLFVCT

-215 NAVRDNPERAEF
+215 NAVRDNAERAEF

-237 LVLMASAFFA
+237 LIVMASSFFA
-247 GVAGGLTAV
+247 GIAGGLTAI
-256 NVEAATSDLLHGV
+256 NVEAATADLLHGV
-269 RSGGYLLFTFLG
+269 RSGSYLLFTFLG

-287 GPIVGSILLVFSLVV
+287 GPIIGSVLLVLALVV

-307 KAWQLYVGIVFLI
+307 KAWQLYVGIIFLL

-342 GEWRKMRWPYAGM
+342 GEWRKMRWPYLGM
-355 FFFGLVALWGFAAL
+355 FVTGLVALWGFAAV
-369 VEMAYQVQVAAGS
+369 VEMAYQIQVAAGS
-382 GSALTVAKIPLDAAS
+382 GSALTVARIPLDAANA
-397 MSSWLVA
+397 SSWLIAV
-404 TAVLAVGGVGFEV
+404 AVLVAGGIAFEV
-417 WRRKFCKVWDD
+417 WRRKFQRVWNE